1 MAILS
6 FIDQSG
12 KCIFKLKSSEYMKW
26 DVRTKTKKLKP
37 YYKRVKVICHCCKEG
52 REMVISSTKNQD
64 GKRSYYLKRK
74 PKTEEHHPSCP
85 FCKEREVR
93 GETGE
98 DDMIRHIL
106 ESLIADSMEYAI
118 NTKRKKG
125 MEATSDDLMVFIK
138 AKLNKLKANPQEGYR
153 LLADSYLEIPTF
165 QAYEDKRCFLEL
177 HYGEKQINPFVIG
190 KIEKVEDKKDRCVL
204 HVNTN
209 RRNLIFKYSVP
220 KSNLSENDLES
231 LLNKISGEEIWITGI
246 FTKESKSNFI
256 ALKKIVFFYLTHS
269 GTFLSKKMIKK

>member
-74 PKTEEHHPSCP
+74 PKAEEHHPSCP

-177 HYGEKQINPFVIG
+177 HYVEKQINPFIIG

-231 LLNKISGEEIWITGI
+231 LLNKISGEEIWIAGI
-246 FTKESKSNFI
+246 LTREPKSRFI
-256 ALKKIVFFYLTHS
+256 TLKKAIFFYIGCL
-269 GTFLSKKMIKK
+269 